1 MAVES
6 VSGSCSEVNMFIND
20 SSGDEQTYIT
30 HINDNYFH
38 TKFKIDPNELY
49 TFHDSDVIAGE
60 ITVSHTEDNM
70 IFPDTVDAKT
80 KFLESPSKELDL
92 IGAFANGDIKD
103 DIKKEVISNGH
114 YSPTKMLTSNYMD
127 VKTTAFKD
135 IKTSNAKV
143 PKAKSQGKEPT
154 KSNSVTEIRRP
165 SVHSPKGQNSNATAL
180 SASTVT
186 SISNDNVNSI
196 STSNSKTGMETFLD
210 VFKREQGLVENSP
223 VAVKTETPGPA
234 APPPPPAKVS
244 TSKKTS
250 SGKLIL
256 NYQPLT
262 AGSATRG
269 DSWPLIKVIVTSS
282 GPVIMI
288 IIAYLSMLIHT
299 YS

>member
-1 MAVES
+1 MAVEG
-6 VSGSCSEVNMFIND
+6 VSGSCGEVNMFIND

-70 IFPDTVDAKT
+70 IFSDTVDVKT

-92 IGAFANGDIKD
+92 IGSFANGDVKDGIKT
-103 DIKKEVISNGH
+103 EVVSNGH

-127 VKTTAFKD
+127 VKTKAFKE

-143 PKAKSQGKEPT
+143 PKAKSQSHGKEPT
-154 KSNSVTEIRRP
+154 RSNSVTENRRS
-165 SVHSPKGQNSNATAL
+165 SVHSPKGLNSNTTAL
-180 SASTVT
+180 SASPAT
-186 SISNDNVNSI
+186 SISSDNVHSI
-196 STSNSKTGMETFLD
+196 STSNSKTATKTGMETFLD

-223 VAVKTETPGPA
+223 VVVKTETPGPSA
-234 APPPPPAKVS
+234 PPPAKVS

-250 SGKLIL
+250 SGK
-256 NYQPLT
+256 
-262 AGSATRG
+262 
-269 DSWPLIKVIVTSS
+269 
-282 GPVIMI
+282 
-288 IIAYLSMLIHT
+288 
-299 YS
+299 